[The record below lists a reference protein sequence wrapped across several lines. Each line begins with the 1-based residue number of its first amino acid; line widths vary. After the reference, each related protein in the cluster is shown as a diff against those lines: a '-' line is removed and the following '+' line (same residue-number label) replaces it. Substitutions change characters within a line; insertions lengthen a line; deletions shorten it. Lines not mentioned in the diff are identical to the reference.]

1 VFHRF
6 HSRSYQIASVALAG
20 ALMLIGMFAW
30 DQWAAYEQALASA
43 QRETRNVKVLLVEH
57 TAHVFHAAEETL
69 RAVAQ
74 VRQDA
79 MAEPARWT
87 PIAVHERLRALQ
99 EASPLYLAVGWF
111 DADGNRLATSQSS
124 TPSGNIAGQENF
136 RAQREGS
143 AAGFHISA
151 TLRSAQYGRPVINT
165 SIPLRDAEGG
175 FAGLANVALDAIQL
189 AEIYRK
195 VDLGPQ
201 RSLALVRDDGTYLA
215 RTPHLDNMIGSSIAG
230 GVMFRE
236 HLPRTDSGYFPSRG
250 AMDGVARL
258 VSYERVPRLP
268 LVVTVSVSRDDAL
281 AEFRRRLI
289 AGSLWLAAMI
299 AVLAAATW
307 LLILQTRRREGSEA
321 RLHAGEARFREFAA
335 ASADWFWETDE
346 SARFVWI
353 SEAIEAATG
362 RPPAWFYGKTREEV
376 GYDGVSAE
384 QMNEHLQLRREHR
397 PFRDFEF
404 RYQGLN
410 GPCLIRSSGG
420 PVFDADGRF
429 RGYRGTARD
438 VTELRRAEQRL
449 RDAVEAIPGGF
460 MLFDADDRLIY
471 FNNNEFSIPQASS
484 NVARLGETFE
494 TILRRVVGAG
504 LIDCGPV
511 GPEAWIAEQLRR
523 HRQKTDN
530 SLVTARGRRIEVIKR
545 PTQEGGVVVL
555 RFDVTERERARATL
569 EASEARFRQF
579 AAASGDWLWETDE
592 EHRFVWM
599 SDSVEA
605 AVGVPAAWHYGKK
618 RTELRA
624 PGIPDEVWEAHLRTQ
639 NERRPFRDFEYLRRG
654 PDGDRW
660 LRSNGIPFFDAGGR
674 FRGYR
679 GTGSDITNLRRAELR
694 LRDALE
700 SIPGGFL
707 LFDAGDR
714 LVYVNQANASIVP
727 EVAAFHRVG
736 ESFESIVRKCLA
748 AGLIAD
754 AEEDPEAWIAERVRR
769 HRAAPVSTL
778 LRHGMR
784 WVEVIEHPTHD
795 GGIIMLRFDVTERQ
809 HAAQAERQ
817 ARAEADAASN
827 AKSDFLSRMSHE
839 LRTPLN
845 AIVGF
850 AQMLQLNR
858 EPNLTAAQKEFTDYI
873 LGGGRHLLALV
884 NEVLDMAG
892 VEAGRVKLSLEP
904 VDVADIVTQAVQSMR
919 PVAIK
924 AGVALKETEGLAGA
938 AVRADIQRLRQ
949 VLLNLLSNAIK
960 YNRPDGSVTVT
971 ATRPESGRIRISVS
985 DTGVGIAPEHASRLF
1000 EPFQR
1005 LGAET
1010 TAVEGTGIGLALSK
1024 RLIEAMGGSIGYTG
1038 EAGQGSTFWVE
1049 LPADVHLS
1057 PPPPPAM
1064 ADTTVT
1070 PDTARGYSLLYVE
1083 DNPANLRLM
1092 EYVIRALSGVS
1103 LFSAPSGPLG
1113 IELALAHRPDVIV
1126 LDLNLPGMS
1135 GYDVLQRL
1143 KAMPETRDTPV
1154 IALTAAAMPADVARG
1169 AAAGFFRY
1177 VTKPLDVT
1185 SFIGTLDSALAVV
1198 QQSRAAGPLRH

>member
-1 VFHRF
+1 
-6 HSRSYQIASVALAG
+6 
-20 ALMLIGMFAW
+20 M
-30 DQWAAYEQALASA
+30 
-43 QRETRNVKVLLVEH
+43 
-57 TAHVFHAAEETL
+57 
-69 RAVAQ
+69 
-74 VRQDA
+74 
-79 MAEPARWT
+79 
-87 PIAVHERLRALQ
+87 
-99 EASPLYLAVGWF
+99 
-111 DADGNRLATSQSS
+111 
-124 TPSGNIAGQENF
+124 
-136 RAQREGS
+136 
-143 AAGFHISA
+143 
-151 TLRSAQYGRPVINT
+151 
-165 SIPLRDAEGG
+165 
-175 FAGLANVALDAIQL
+175 
-189 AEIYRK
+189 
-195 VDLGPQ
+195 
-201 RSLALVRDDGTYLA
+201 
-215 RTPHLDNMIGSSIAG
+215 
-230 GVMFRE
+230 
-236 HLPRTDSGYFPSRG
+236 
-250 AMDGVARL
+250 
-258 VSYERVPRLP
+258 
-268 LVVTVSVSRDDAL
+268 
-281 AEFRRRLI
+281 
-289 AGSLWLAAMI
+289 
-299 AVLAAATW
+299 
-307 LLILQTRRREGSEA
+307 
-321 RLHAGEARFREFAA
+321 
-335 ASADWFWETDE
+335 
-346 SARFVWI
+346 
-353 SEAIEAATG
+353 
-362 RPPAWFYGKTREEV
+362 
-376 GYDGVSAE
+376 
-384 QMNEHLQLRREHR
+384 
-397 PFRDFEF
+397 
-404 RYQGLN
+404 
-410 GPCLIRSSGG
+410 
-420 PVFDADGRF
+420 
-429 RGYRGTARD
+429 
-438 VTELRRAEQRL
+438 
-449 RDAVEAIPGGF
+449 
-460 MLFDADDRLIY
+460 
-471 FNNNEFSIPQASS
+471 
-484 NVARLGETFE
+484 
-494 TILRRVVGAG
+494 
-504 LIDCGPV
+504 
-511 GPEAWIAEQLRR
+511 
-523 HRQKTDN
+523 
-530 SLVTARGRRIEVIKR
+530 
-545 PTQEGGVVVL
+545 
-555 RFDVTERERARATL
+555 
-569 EASEARFRQF
+569 
-579 AAASGDWLWETDE
+579 
-592 EHRFVWM
+592 
-599 SDSVEA
+599 
-605 AVGVPAAWHYGKK
+605 
-618 RTELRA
+618 
-624 PGIPDEVWEAHLRTQ
+624 
-639 NERRPFRDFEYLRRG
+639 
-654 PDGDRW
+654 
-660 LRSNGIPFFDAGGR
+660 
-674 FRGYR
+674 
-679 GTGSDITNLRRAELR
+679 
-694 LRDALE
+694 
-700 SIPGGFL
+700 
-707 LFDAGDR
+707 
-714 LVYVNQANASIVP
+714 
-727 EVAAFHRVG
+727 
-736 ESFESIVRKCLA
+736 RKCLA

-809 HAAQAERQ
+809 RAAQAERQ

-858 EPNLTAAQKEFTDYI
+858 ERNLTAAQKEFTDYI

-1092 EYVIRALSGVS
+1092 EHVIRALSGVS

-1154 IALTAAAMPADVARG
+1154 IALTAAAMPSDLARG
-1169 AAAGFFRY
+1169 AVAGFFRY